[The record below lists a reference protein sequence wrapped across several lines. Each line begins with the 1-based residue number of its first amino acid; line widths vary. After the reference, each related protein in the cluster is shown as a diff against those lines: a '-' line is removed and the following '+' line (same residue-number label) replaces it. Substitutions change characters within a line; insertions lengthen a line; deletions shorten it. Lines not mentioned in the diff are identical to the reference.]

1 MTIFFRAFRS
11 TSPFTPQS
19 GGVGLLVKRAGAVS
33 QLSLTQD
40 LDYNGTWNHDT
51 GDEIYLDDAV
61 TYHNNHGS
69 DPGASALSM
78 ADSATFSWSRNRSL
92 PDTLNLTSF
101 AHASLDGYHPSTGGD
116 PDLSK
121 HVMVAS
127 GNIAVGQP
135 VYIINSNTVTWA
147 EAVPNGSDYSRCQVF
162 GLCQVAGTNGNDV
175 TILTDGYVER
185 DNWGIITGTLT
196 LTVGALYYLSETVGQ
211 LTETPPSSDGSM
223 IVRVGRAFTPTKL
236 DIEIGETAIL

>member
-1 MTIFFRAFRS
+1 MNNLFRTFLMPQAMVP
-11 TSPFTPQS
+11 TSGLT
-19 GGVGLLVKRAGAVS
+19 GLLEKRVSLYTPLILGDAVS
-33 QLSLTQD
+33 FLGDFNHSADSD
-40 LDYNGTWNHDT
+40 L
-51 GDEIYLDDAV
+51 YLDDAV

-135 VYIINSNTVTWA
+135 VYIINSNTVAWA

-162 GLCQVAGTNGNDV
+162 GLCQVAGTNGNAV